1 VKQCMYFRISRYAI
15 YDSNKTRFYFKENTM
30 KNLMPHLR
38 VIVDCIVEGII
49 TRLIKK
55 FFDDKHTYKTDK
67 TNGKL
72 IGDIA

>member
-1 VKQCMYFRISRYAI
+1 
-15 YDSNKTRFYFKENTM
+15 M

-55 FFDDKHTYKTDK
+55 FFDDKYTHKTDK

>member
-1 VKQCMYFRISRYAI
+1 
-15 YDSNKTRFYFKENTM
+15 
-30 KNLMPHLR
+30 MPHLR

-55 FFDDKHTYKTDK
+55 FFDDKYTHKTDK

-72 IGDIA
+72 IGDTA

>member
-38 VIVDCIVEGII
+38 VIVDCII

-55 FFDDKHTYKTDK
+55 FLDDKYTHKTDK
-67 TNGKL
+67 SNGKL
-72 IGDIA
+72 IDDIA